1 MKKEGVFLRFAV
13 LGMGKTGHVMAAYL
27 KNQGHDILCWDRSK
41 EKVDT
46 INQRGITITGEFE
59 GTFPVNATTN
69 LQEAVKGREIIIIM
83 TVANG
88 HRPVAE
94 LLSGALEEG
103 QRIIILNGNWG
114 AVEFYQVL
122 GEEAKKKNV
131 IISETGG
138 MLFIAKL
145 EEISRCC
152 VLAVKSSVT
161 LGTIPCDRVHH
172 LIGELKDVFPQ
183 FAAAENVIETS
194 LNSANPIMH
203 VPVTFFNITRIDNQ
217 EDYGFYDQ
225 GATQKV
231 FQYISKADQE
241 RVAVAKAM
249 GVKEES
255 CLDIINSYWVKKYDT
270 LYEAIKNNESYL
282 KLKGPITFDHRFITE
297 DVPYGIAPI
306 VRLGDKYG
314 VDTPYLKSL
323 LAMCYL
329 IFDDGRIGQGP
340 DFSEMNLEAFL

>member
-1 MKKEGVFLRFAV
+1 MVSVRFAV
-13 LGMGKTGHVMAAYL
+13 IGMGKTGHVMAAYL

-46 INQRGITITGEFE
+46 INRRGISITGELE
-59 GTFPVNATTN
+59 GAFAVNATTN
-69 LQEAVKGREIIIIM
+69 IREAIKGREAIIIM

-88 HRPVAE
+88 HKPVAE

-103 QRIIILNGNWG
+103 QRIIIFNGNWG

-152 VLAVKSSVT
+152 VLAIKSSIT
-161 LGTIPCDRVHH
+161 LGTIPSHRVDF
-172 LIGELKDVFPQ
+172 LISELKNVFPQ
-183 FAAAENVIETS
+183 FVAAENVIETS

-203 VPVTFFNITRIDNQ
+203 APVAFFNITRIDNQ
-217 EDYGFYDQ
+217 EDYGFYDE
-225 GATQKV
+225 GATKTV
-231 FQYISKADQE
+231 FQYISKADKE
-241 RVAVAKAM
+241 RVSVAKSM

-255 CLDIINSYWVKKYDT
+255 CLDIINSYWIKEYDT
-270 LYEAIKNNESYL
+270 LYDAIKNNDSYM
-282 KLKGPITFDHRFITE
+282 KLKGPVTFNNRFITE

-306 VRLGDKYG
+306 VRLGEKYG
-314 VDTPYLKSL
+314 VDTTYLKSM
-323 LAMCYL
+323 LAMYYL
-329 IFDDGRIGQGP
+329 IFNDGMIEIGP
-340 DFSEMNLEAFL
+340 DFSKLDLENIL